1 MQSQVTTIQILLAG
15 GNSFTIPIYQRRY
28 AWSTESALDLLSSLR
43 NTPTSNPVIFGAI
56 TCVTHGFGRHIV
68 DGQQRLTTITLIIAA
83 IKEYFSDRSEHRELI
98 PQANACIFMA
108 FAPENN
114 KITLKSEDNQIY
126 SAILRENGIPI
137 NTPDDHKIKNNYL
150 AIREAIQNLAPHEVY
165 SVFQNT
171 MTAQIVEILVSN
183 NENPQKIFEAL
194 NSKGQDLTKI
204 DLITNLLFMDMPPH
218 LQENAYKLTWSA
230 IENRL
235 SSDELAIDFLRSFL
249 AINLER
255 TENLAAKNLYA
266 IFKSEYF
273 SRIKKDSNIDQD
285 SRITAIG
292 EINKFFQAYE
302 IVTGHAHDTDPEIT
316 ECLSSIRKLN
326 IAQSNTL
333 LTFLQAERSE
343 KLLTTQQFVNIIKII
358 ESYIARRSLIQ
369 LSSAGLFR
377 ILTKLA
383 IKLKRGQNQNNYLQA
398 TIKYFANLDPNTR
411 FPRDNEIIEELK
423 VANFYAYN
431 STSKMLFFSEIIKQ
445 EYPKFKIEINDAT
458 LEHIM
463 PQTLNLEWR
472 RFLGNDAEIFHKKY
486 LHTIGNLTIIPKEL
500 NSSLGQ
506 SSLSKKIEILKNGI
520 ENDNSRQEP
529 PPYQNIFQKIY
540 STGGTNWN
548 VDSVE
553 NNAKY
558 YLNSIL
564 KSYPEPDEFDS
575 FIESTEPEF
584 TTVDLSVIRQRLSN
598 EERINVYRSIEK
610 IFTENKFLPV
620 VLTNCIQFEAS
631 GDNRTA
637 ASVHTTYGQNNIR
650 IMLDVEEGGAIPGTQ
665 IGGFIDNL
673 KLNLGDFVD
682 WIDNPGNG
690 AAGALKIVANSG
702 NIEILLSLI
711 ETYAQIYRS
720 N

>member
-28 AWSTESALDLLSSLR
+28 AWSTESVLDLLSSIR
-43 NTPTSNPVIFGAI
+43 NTNVNNPVIFGAI
-56 TCVTHGFGRHIV
+56 TCVTHGFGWHIV

-83 IKEYFSDRSEHRELI
+83 IKEYFSGRIEYPELI
-98 PQANACIFMA
+98 SQANSCIFMV
-108 FAPENN
+108 FAPERN

-126 SAILRENGIPI
+126 SAILRENIIPS
-137 NTPDDHKIKNNYL
+137 NAPDNHKIKNNYL
-150 AIREAIQNLAPHEVY
+150 AIRDAIQNLEPNEVY
-165 SVFQNT
+165 RIFQNT
-171 MTAQIVEILVSN
+171 MASQIVQILVGE

-204 DLITNLLFMDMPPH
+204 DLITNLLFMDMPQN
-218 LQENAYKLTWSA
+218 LQVNAYELTWSA

-249 AINLER
+249 AINLQR
-255 TENLAAKNLYA
+255 TENLAAKNLYF
-266 IFKSEYF
+266 IFKNEYF
-273 SRIKKDSNIDQD
+273 SEIEKNEAIDQD
-285 SRITAIG
+285 SRITAID

-302 IVTGHAHDTDPEIT
+302 IVTGHTHDPEIT

-333 LTFLQAERSE
+333 LTFLQVERSE
-343 KLLTTQQFVNIIKII
+343 RLLTTQQFVSIIKII

-383 IKLKRGQNQNNYLQA
+383 IKLKKSQNQNDYLQI
-398 TIKYFANLDPNTR
+398 TRKYFANLDPNAR

-431 STSKMLFFSEIIKQ
+431 SASKMLFFSEIIKQ
-445 EYPKFKIEINDAT
+445 EYPQFNIEINDAT

-463 PQTLNLEWR
+463 PQTLSLEWR
-472 RFLGNDAEIFHKKY
+472 RFLGNDAESFHKKY
-486 LHTIGNLTIIPKEL
+486 LHTIGNLTIIPQNL

-506 SSLSKKIEILKNGI
+506 SSLSEKIEILRNGAT
-520 ENDNSRQEP
+520 NDNQTINP
-529 PPYQNIFQKIY
+529 PPYQNIFRNIY
-540 STGGTNWN
+540 STCGTNWN
-548 VDSVE
+548 VEIVE

-575 FIESTEPEF
+575 FIESTEPDF
-584 TTVDLSVIRQRLSN
+584 TTVDLPVIRQRLSN

-665 IGGFIDNL
+665 IGGFIDSL

-702 NIEILLSLI
+702 NIEILLPLI
-711 ETYAQIYRS
+711 ETYVHIYRS